1 VVATGLLQLPAVRN
15 WLGGIEPAWTLLDQA
30 SFAALHSAPSPMAG
44 PIRLASDLTPSEV
57 QKSAVARNA
66 LILLGAAAT
75 GPGLKMTATGN
86 LSRDV
91 VAEMIDRFTWP
102 GFDET
107 HAFQFHKVI
116 NEPDFL
122 PLFFVRHVVEA
133 GKLLHRHK
141 GYLKITPTGRRM
153 LEEVNQSALQAVLL
167 HLALSHL
174 DLGYLDR
181 GLHHGWPQ
189 RDIGIV
195 LWCLSIAANDW
206 ESRERLTRLCTIPIN
221 RVLDTPWDTLSHAM
235 EATVLRPLLWFGLVE
250 YREEDIPDERFE
262 KMRLYCKT
270 PLFDRFLSFD
280 VTLETTGG
288 PRQ

>member
-1 VVATGLLQLPAVRN
+1 
-15 WLGGIEPAWTLLDQA
+15 
-30 SFAALHSAPSPMAG
+30 
-44 PIRLASDLTPSEV
+44 
-57 QKSAVARNA
+57 
-66 LILLGAAAT
+66 
-75 GPGLKMTATGN
+75 
-86 LSRDV
+86 
-91 VAEMIDRFTWP
+91 
-102 GFDET
+102 
-107 HAFQFHKVI
+107 
-116 NEPDFL
+116 
-122 PLFFVRHVVEA
+122 
-133 GKLLHRHK
+133 
-141 GYLKITPTGRRM
+141 M
-153 LEEVNQSALQAVLL
+153 LEEVNQSALQAVLF
-167 HLALSHL
+167 HLALWHL